1 MLTLWANPEVQRE
14 LLLNVRNNKVYTCLS
29 SKLALLGFNKAPKKC
44 REKIKKLK
52 QEYKRIKNGQYRGGS
67 SSVWFAIMD
76 EVLSSQ
82 ALTAK
87 RSQTVQNSSTVHSLA
102 VQAVALDVDTDGKLE
117 INYYEITPTIK
128 SSYLPN
134 CVLITVVLTSYLS
147 N

>member
-52 QEYKRIKNGQYRGGS
+52 QEYKRIKNGQNRGGS

-128 SSYLPN
+128 SSY
-134 CVLITVVLTSYLS
+134 
-147 N
+147 

>member
-87 RSQTVQNSSTVHSLA
+87 CSQTVQNSSTVHSLA

-128 SSYLPN
+128 SSY
-134 CVLITVVLTSYLS
+134 
-147 N
+147 

>member
-82 ALTAK
+82 ALIAK

-128 SSYLPN
+128 SSY
-134 CVLITVVLTSYLS
+134 
-147 N
+147 

>member
-52 QEYKRIKNGQYRGGS
+52 QEYKRIKNGQYRGGN

-128 SSYLPN
+128 SSY
-134 CVLITVVLTSYLS
+134 
-147 N
+147 

>member
-128 SSYLPN
+128 SSH
-134 CVLITVVLTSYLS
+134 
-147 N
+147 

>member
-1 MLTLWANPEVQRE
+1 MLTLWANPEVQQE

-87 RSQTVQNSSTVHSLA
+87 HSQTVQNSSTVHSLA

-117 INYYEITPTIK
+117 INYYDYTPTIK
-128 SSYLPN
+128 SSY
-134 CVLITVVLTSYLS
+134 
-147 N
+147 

>member
-102 VQAVALDVDTDGKLE
+102 VQAVALDVDIDGKLE

-128 SSYLPN
+128 SSY
-134 CVLITVVLTSYLS
+134 
-147 N
+147 

>member
-1 MLTLWANPEVQRE
+1 MLTLWANPEVQQE

-128 SSYLPN
+128 SSY
-134 CVLITVVLTSYLS
+134 
-147 N
+147 

>member
-102 VQAVALDVDTDGKLE
+102 VQAVALDVDADGKLE

-128 SSYLPN
+128 SSY
-134 CVLITVVLTSYLS
+134 
-147 N
+147 

>member
-102 VQAVALDVDTDGKLE
+102 VQAIALDVDTDGKLE

-128 SSYLPN
+128 SSY
-134 CVLITVVLTSYLS
+134 
-147 N
+147 

>member
-1 MLTLWANPEVQRE
+1 MLTLWANPEVQQE

-87 RSQTVQNSSTVHSLA
+87 RSQTAQPSSTVHSLG
-102 VQAVALDVDTDGKLE
+102 VQSVAMNVDTDGKLE
-117 INYYEITPTIK
+117 IN
-128 SSYLPN
+128 
-134 CVLITVVLTSYLS
+134 
-147 N
+147 

>member
-1 MLTLWANPEVQRE
+1 MLTLWANPEVQQE

-102 VQAVALDVDTDGKLE
+102 VQALDVDTDGKLE

-128 SSYLPN
+128 SSY
-134 CVLITVVLTSYLS
+134 
-147 N
+147 

>member
-87 RSQTVQNSSTVHSLA
+87 RSETVQNSSTVHSLA

-128 SSYLPN
+128 SSH
-134 CVLITVVLTSYLS
+134 
-147 N
+147 

>member
-52 QEYKRIKNGQYRGGS
+52 QEFKRIKNGQYRGGS

-128 SSYLPN
+128 SSY
-134 CVLITVVLTSYLS
+134 
-147 N
+147 

>member
-128 SSYLPN
+128 SSY
-134 CVLITVVLTSYLS
+134 
-147 N
+147 

>member
-102 VQAVALDVDTDGKLE
+102 VQAVALDVDTDGKLD

-128 SSYLPN
+128 SSY
-134 CVLITVVLTSYLS
+134 
-147 N
+147 

>member
-1 MLTLWANPEVQRE
+1 MLTLWANPEVQQE

-52 QEYKRIKNGQYRGGS
+52 QEYKRNKNGQYRGGS

-82 ALTAK
+82 ALAAK
-87 RSQTVQNSSTVHSLA
+87 RSQTVQNSSTAHSLA

-117 INYYEITPTIK
+117 INYYEITTTIK
-128 SSYLPN
+128 SSY
-134 CVLITVVLTSYLS
+134 
-147 N
+147 